1 MLLFDLNMR
10 RFNSKFCFL
19 TVLLFCFSIIYSQN
33 KDELDSL
40 ENRLNMMRNTNPDET
55 IKIGEQILKY
65 STSDKQKS
73 NTLALMSFAYF
84 AKENTKKSTELL
96 FQAKEFAEKTND
108 PQIISKIYGT
118 IAQMYLNI
126 DFKDKAVYYLHLTID
141 EIKKLPEGNDKYRL
155 KGLSYIELGKINM
168 DEKKYSAANL
178 YFKNSLSEFNKMNND
193 APYYIKRSYYNLG
206 DSYYNLQKLDS
217 ASLYINK
224 ALEIKKNT
232 SVNDYA
238 LFTLS
243 NIYTDEKKHQL
254 AIDTLK
260 SILKNKELNDDI
272 LKSKVYLSISKNYKM
287 LGDYENFDL
296 YNEKHLQINKEIAQ
310 NNINTIKNAVNL
322 EEKKLTNEIS
332 SANKQNNTL
341 VIILILISGVSI
353 TIFFYV
359 GKTKRKQKKQYEA
372 IIESLEN
379 KTVITNDAKIEVAP
393 KDGEIQLISSDVE
406 QEILEK
412 LDKFEKSDRFTN
424 QKLNI
429 STLAVQLKTNTTYLS
444 QIINKYKGKNF
455 NTYIN
460 ELRINYI
467 CEKIHNNPEYLNY
480 KISYLGEIS
489 GFATHSAFAKV
500 FKSVTGISPSIFL
513 NESAKNHQKQNNP

>member
-1 MLLFDLNMR
+1 MR
-10 RFNSKFCFL
+10 SFKSKLYFLIGFFFCFAF
-19 TVLLFCFSIIYSQN
+19 VYPQN
-33 KDELDSL
+33 EKTLDSL
-40 ENRLNMMRNTNPDET
+40 ENRLNILRNKNPDET
-55 IKIGEQILKY
+55 IKIGTYILKN

-96 FQAKEFAEKTND
+96 FQAKEYAEKTND
-108 PQIISKIYGT
+108 PEIITKIYGT

-168 DEKKYSAANL
+168 DDKKYGAANS
-178 YFKNSLSEFNKMNND
+178 YFKNSLSEFSKMKID

-206 DSYYNLQKLDS
+206 DSFYYLKKLDS
-217 ASLYINK
+217 ASFYIEK
-224 ALEIKKNT
+224 TLEIKENPT
-232 SVNDYA
+232 VNDYA
-238 LFTLS
+238 VFTLS
-243 NIYTDEKKHQL
+243 DIYTAEKKHQL

-272 LKSKVYLSISKNYKM
+272 LKSKIYLSISKNYKM
-287 LGDYENFDL
+287 LEDYKNFDL
-296 YNEKHLQINKEIAQ
+296 YNEKHLEINKEIAKH
-310 NNINTIKNAVNL
+310 NIATIKNAVNL

-332 SANKQNNTL
+332 SANKQNTTL
-341 VIILILISGVSI
+341 IIILFLISAISI
-353 TIFFYV
+353 VVFLYI
-359 GKTKRKQKKQYEA
+359 GKKRQKQKRQYEA
-372 IIESLEN
+372 IIRALEKKSDLN
-379 KTVITNDAKIEVAP
+379 NNFKIEDAP
-393 KDGEIQLISSDVE
+393 KGAESQLIPSEVE

-412 LDKFEKSDRFTN
+412 LNKFEKSDRFTN

-513 NESAKNHQKQNNP
+513 TESARKNQTKYNLNN

>member
-1 MLLFDLNMR
+1 MR
-10 RFNSKFCFL
+10 NFKSKFYFL
-19 TVLLFCFSIIYSQN
+19 IGFFFCFSFAYSQN
-33 KDELDSL
+33 SKELDSL
-40 ENRLNMMRNTNPDET
+40 ENRLNLMRNTNPDET
-55 IKIGEQILKY
+55 IKLGDYILKY

-108 PQIISKIYGT
+108 PQIITKIYGT

-126 DFKDKAVYYLHLTID
+126 DFKDKAVYYLKLTID
-141 EIKKLPEGNDKYRL
+141 EIKKLPNGNDKYRL

-168 DEKKYSAANL
+168 DDKKYSSANL
-178 YFKNSLSEFNKMNND
+178 YFKNSLSEFNKMNDD

-206 DSYYNLQKLDS
+206 DSFYYLQKLDS
-217 ASLYINK
+217 AGWYIRK
-224 ALEIKKNT
+224 ALEIKKNPT
-232 SVNDYA
+232 VNDYA

-243 NIYTDEKKHQL
+243 NIYTSQKKHQL

-260 SILKNKELNDDI
+260 SILNNKKLDDDI
-272 LKSKVYLSISKNYKM
+272 LKSKIYLSISKNYKM
-287 LGDYENFDL
+287 LGDYKNFDL
-296 YNEKHLQINKEIAQ
+296 YNEKHLQINKDISQ
-310 NNINTIKNAVNL
+310 NNINTIKNAINI

-341 VIILILISGVSI
+341 IIILFIISGISI
-353 TIFFYV
+353 IIFLYV
-359 GKTKRKQKKQYEA
+359 ARTRKKQKKQYET
-372 IIESLEN
+372 IIRSLEEKAN
-379 KTVITNDAKIEVAP
+379 KTNDYLIEEMP
-393 KDGEIQLISSDVE
+393 KELNNQLIPSDVE
-406 QEILEK
+406 QDILEK
-412 LDKFEKSDRFTN
+412 LNKFEKSGRFTN

-500 FKSVTGISPSIFL
+500 FKSVTGIPPSVFL
-513 NESAKNHQKQNNP
+513 NESMKMHQK

>member
-1 MLLFDLNMR
+1 
-10 RFNSKFCFL
+10 
-19 TVLLFCFSIIYSQN
+19 
-33 KDELDSL
+33 
-40 ENRLNMMRNTNPDET
+40 MRNTNPDET
-55 IKIGEQILKY
+55 IKLGNYILKY
-65 STSDKQKS
+65 SASDKQKS

-108 PQIISKIYGT
+108 PEIITKIYGT

-126 DFKDKAVYYLHLTID
+126 DFKDKAVYYLKLTID
-141 EIKKLPEGNDKYRL
+141 EIKKLPDGNDKYRL

-168 DEKKYSAANL
+168 DDNKYSSANF
-178 YFKNSLSEFNKMNND
+178 YFKNSLSEFNKMNDD

-206 DSYYNLQKLDS
+206 DSFYYLQKLDS
-217 ASLYINK
+217 AGLYIRK
-224 ALEIKKNT
+224 ALEIKKNPT
-232 SVNDYA
+232 VNDYA

-243 NIYTDEKKHQL
+243 NIYTAQKKHQL

-260 SILKNKELNDDI
+260 SILNNKKLDDDI
-272 LKSKVYLSISKNYKM
+272 LKSKIYLSISKNYKM
-287 LGDYENFDL
+287 LGDYKNFDL
-296 YNEKHLQINKEIAQ
+296 YNEKHLQINKDISQ
-310 NNINTIKNAVNL
+310 NNINTIKNAVNI

-341 VIILILISGVSI
+341 IIILFIISGISI
-353 TIFFYV
+353 VIFFYV
-359 GKTKRKQKKQYEA
+359 ARTRKKQKKQYET
-372 IIESLEN
+372 IIRSLEEKAN
-379 KTVITNDAKIEVAP
+379 KTNDYLIEEMP
-393 KDGEIQLISSDVE
+393 KELSNQLIPSDVE
-406 QEILEK
+406 QDILEK
-412 LDKFEKSDRFTN
+412 LNKFEKSGRFTN

-500 FKSVTGISPSIFL
+500 FKSVTGIPPSVFL
-513 NESAKNHQKQNNP
+513 NESMKMHQK